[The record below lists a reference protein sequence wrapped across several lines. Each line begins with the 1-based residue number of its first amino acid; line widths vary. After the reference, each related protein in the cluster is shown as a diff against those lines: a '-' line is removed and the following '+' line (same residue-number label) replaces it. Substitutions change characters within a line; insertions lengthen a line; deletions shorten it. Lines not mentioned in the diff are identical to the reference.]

1 MKKGKLIVVDG
12 IDGSGKKTQVG
23 ILVERLKKE
32 GHKVVVADFPE
43 YENNFF
49 GKFIGHCLTEQY
61 YNWRNI
67 HPKIASIAYAA
78 DRWESSAKIKDF
90 LDKGYVIVANRYVS
104 SNQIHQGGKI
114 SSAKKRQDFIE
125 WLDTMEHG
133 VFKIPRPNIV
143 LYLSLPLQV
152 ALRLIDKR
160 AGKMKRE
167 YLKKKKDVH
176 ENDVMFLQNS
186 RRAALWLTKT
196 QKNWMKI
203 ECLQN
208 GQLARPEVIH
218 EEIYKIVKKII
229 KK

>member
-1 MKKGKLIVVDG
+1 
-12 IDGSGKKTQVG
+12 
-23 ILVERLKKE
+23 
-32 GHKVVVADFPE
+32 
-43 YENNFF
+43 
-49 GKFIGHCLTEQY
+49 
-61 YNWRNI
+61 
-67 HPKIASIAYAA
+67 
-78 DRWESSAKIKDF
+78 
-90 LDKGYVIVANRYVS
+90 VS